1 MTAQTITQAF
11 ADAAARLVG
20 GSDISGNLVGLLTDF
35 VGLVDAHS
43 AGLLIKTADD
53 SLALLSSTSHTAT
66 VLELYELQIGHG
78 PCVEAVRS
86 NAVIS
91 ATAPDLAEQWDPV
104 GRAIVDSGWH
114 GVYAF
119 PLRFNRESVG
129 ALNVFFTAARWLD
142 SDQELLGQAF
152 ADMSVAVLTR
162 SGPADW
168 AAMHEQIMAILN
180 ERSTIELA
188 KGVLAVQH
196 DTDLADAYTLLVS
209 MAVQNQTSLT
219 NYANQVLDTVHR
231 DRGPATPTTKG

>member
-1 MTAQTITQAF
+1 MTAHTTTEAF

-20 GSDISGNLVGLLTDF
+20 RFDVSGNLVAMLADY

-66 VLELYELQIGHG
+66 VLELYGLQIGQG
-78 PCVEAVRS
+78 PCVEAIRS
-86 NAVIS
+86 NAVVR
-91 ATAPDLAEQWDPV
+91 ATAPDLVEQWGPV

-114 GVYAF
+114 AVYAF
-119 PLRFNRESVG
+119 PLRLNRESVG
-129 ALNVFFTAARWLD
+129 ALNVFFTAACRLD

-162 SGPADW
+162 SGPADR
-168 AAMHEQIMAILN
+168 AVMHDQIIAILS

-196 DTDLADAYTLLVS
+196 DIDLADAYTLLVS
-209 MAVQNQTSLT
+209 KAVQSQASLT
-219 NYANQVLDTVHR
+219 DYANQVLDNVHR
-231 DRGPATPTTKG
+231 NRGPATPSGL

>member
-1 MTAQTITQAF
+1 MTARTITEAF

-20 GSDISGNLVGLLTDF
+20 GSDISGNLVAMLADY

-43 AGLLIKTADD
+43 AGLLVKTANK

-66 VLELYELQIGHG
+66 VLDLYELQIGHG
-78 PCVEAVRS
+78 PCVDAVRS
-86 NAVIS
+86 NAVVS
-91 ATAPDLAEQWDPV
+91 ATAPDLAEEWDPV

-114 GVYAF
+114 AVYAF

-129 ALNVFFTAARWLD
+129 ALNVYFTAACRLD

-168 AAMHEQIMAILN
+168 AFMQEQIIAVLS

-196 DTDLADAYTLLVS
+196 DIDLADAYTRLVS

-219 NYANQVLDTVHR
+219 DYANQVLDSVHR
-231 DRGPATPTTKG
+231 NRGPVTPTRR